1 MDEKTKKNLAEGVKE
16 NVPSASEI
24 NVNVFGKRGVKMAP
38 NIMVFQTFA
47 YLAATKLQPASC
59 KVLLLFFAHSAYENY
74 VSMDVLTISEVSELS
89 ERQTSRALNELTKNG
104 IITKVKHPS
113 DRRRNDYF
121 LNPYSCWKGHS
132 KSRKK
137 MLEAIPDNQ
146 LNLFGIQA
154 PETKSREAEE
164 IKSGKAYLGK

>member
-1 MDEKTKKNLAEGVKE
+1 MDENTKKDIASGVKE
-16 NVPSASEI
+16 NVPNATEI
-24 NVNVFGKRGVKMAP
+24 SVNVFGKRGVKMAP

-47 YLAATKLQPASC
+47 YLAATKLQPGSC
-59 KVLLLFFAHSAYENY
+59 KVLLLFFAYSAYENY

-89 ERQTSRALNELTKNG
+89 ERQTSRALKELEKNG
-104 IITKVKHPS
+104 IVTKVKHPS

-137 MLEAIPDNQ
+137 MIEAIPDNQ
-146 LNLFGIQA
+146 LSLFGIKA
-154 PETKSREAEE
+154 SEIRSRDTEEA
-164 IKSGKAYLGK
+164 KTGKQYLGD